1 MTALDIDNMETV
13 MQRIIG
19 AVLLCAVL
27 AIGFHHPAVAA
38 AEDYAFEAA
47 TAKVQASRDA
57 IVSVRLIHKATG
69 KPVADAVIFQTRL
82 DMSPDNMGDMTA
94 KITPLP
100 SSEPGLY
107 RFKADLSSMAGR
119 WALKLAAK
127 IPGEQETVRGEVI
140 VAAGK

>member
-1 MTALDIDNMETV
+1 MG
-13 MQRIIG
+13 MQQIIG

-27 AIGFHHPAVAA
+27 TTGFHRQAVAA

-57 IVSVRLIHKATG
+57 IVSVRLVHKATG
-69 KPVADAVIFQTRL
+69 KPVADAIIFQTRL
-82 DMSPDNMGDMTA
+82 DMSPDNMAEMTS
-94 KITPLP
+94 KVTPLP
-100 SSEPGLY
+100 SNEPGVY
-107 RFKADLSSMAGR
+107 RFRTDLSMAGR